1 MFLLIL
7 VSFIWAFSFGL
18 IKGRLAGV
26 DPSAVSVLRLGLA
39 LLVFLPFL
47 RWRGAGRNAAALLAI
62 GAVQFGLMYLL
73 YLRAFA
79 HLQAFEVALFT
90 ITTPFFVAV
99 FDGALERRVVP
110 RFVLAAGLSVAG
122 AAVIVGRKLA
132 SGDLL
137 TGMLLVQASNVCFA
151 VGQVAWRRF
160 RPRLGAE
167 VTDASVFGLMYAGAF
182 ALSLFA
188 SFATTDWAAVKLD
201 GSQIITLIYLG
212 VLASGLCFFWWNK
225 GATQVNAGTLAVF
238 NNVKIPLTVACSL
251 LFFGEQ
257 TPVVPLLIGGALVV
271 AGLWLAEHR
280 EKPEL

>member
-26 DPSAVSVLRLGLA
+26 DPTAVAVIRLGLA
-39 LLVFLPFL
+39 LLVFLPFV
-47 RWRGAGRNAAALLAI
+47 RWRGLGRHTAALVAV
-62 GAVQFGLMYLL
+62 GSVQFGVMYLL

-90 ITTPFFVAV
+90 ITTPFFVALL
-99 FDGALERRVVP
+99 DGALERRFVG
-110 RFVLAAGLSVAG
+110 RFLLAATLSVAG

-132 SGDLL
+132 SPDLL
-137 TGMLLVQASNVCFA
+137 SGVLLVQASNLCFA
-151 VGQVAWRRF
+151 VGQVGWRRL
-160 RPRLGAE
+160 RPRLDPG
-167 VTDASVFGLMYAGAF
+167 VSDASVFGLMYAGAF
-182 ALSLFA
+182 VLCLLASL
-188 SFATTDWAAVKLD
+188 ATTDWSALPLG
-201 GSQIITLIYLG
+201 GSRVATLVYLG

-257 TPVVPLLIGGALVV
+257 APVGPLLLGGALVI
-271 AGLWLAEHR
+271 AGLWLAER
-280 EKPEL
+280 RAR